1 MIRNPFFPRLTWA
14 TNQPI
19 GPINEKRGFGDK
31 PKSLYFTMAP
41 KGDSNPHGFPRH
53 PLKMPLSDCD

>member
-14 TNQPI
+14 TNQPL
-19 GPINEKRGFGDK
+19 GPSNEKR
-31 PKSLYFTMAP
+31 
-41 KGDSNPHGFPRH
+41 DSNPHGFPRH